1 MNRTRLVVTFV
12 ISFLIAGAAGL
23 LVLKKL
29 KQTARA
35 SATSTVVVATR
46 DLEIGTRLVATDLK
60 KMEWSAGSIPQGAST
75 DPANAVDRAV
85 LYPMFR
91 DEIVLEA
98 KLAPVGS
105 GAGMPAVIPEGM
117 RAVSIRVDDVV
128 AVAGFVGPG
137 TKVDVLLTGNPG
149 ASGGGV
155 AESLTKTILENVQ
168 VLAAGQKIQPDAQG
182 RAEKVNV
189 VTLLCTPEDAAKVTL
204 AGSEGRIQL
213 VLRNPMDKQ
222 LADSARKMALVHR
235 RALYMDGAAKPPAP
249 PPVRRSPPRP
259 VVVAA
264 PPPPPTPPPPA
275 PTTASIEMLRGE
287 RMSKVEILLPPAA
300 PSGEPRQ

>member
-1 MNRTRLVVTFV
+1 MNRTRLVATFA
-12 ISFLIAGAAGL
+12 IAFLIAGAAGL

-35 SATSTVVVATR
+35 SATSNVVVAVR
-46 DLEIGTRLVATDLK
+46 DLEIGTKLAATDLK
-60 KMEWSAGSIPQGAST
+60 TTEWAAGSTPQGAAT
-75 DPANAVDRAV
+75 NVENAIGRAV

-149 ASGGGV
+149 AALGG
-155 AESLTKTILENVQ
+155 ASESLTKTILENVQ

-189 VTLLCTPEDAAKVTL
+189 VTLLCSPGDAAKVTL

-213 VLRNPMDKQ
+213 VLRNPADKQ
-222 LADSARKMALVHR
+222 LADTNKMALVHR
-235 RALYMDGAAKPPAP
+235 RSLYSDGAVKPPAP
-249 PPVRRSPPRP
+249 PVRRPAPKP
-259 VVVAA
+259 VAVVVPPP
-264 PPPPPTPPPPA
+264 PPPPPTPPPA

-287 RMSKVEILLPPAA
+287 RISKVEILLTPAA